1 MDIRIEAKVI
11 ILRKIELKD
20 KEKPFYYYRY
30 NKRCN

>member
-1 MDIRIEAKVI
+1 MDIRIEAKDI

-20 KEKPFYYYRY
+20 KEKTFYYYRY

>member
-1 MDIRIEAKVI
+1 MDIRIEAKDI